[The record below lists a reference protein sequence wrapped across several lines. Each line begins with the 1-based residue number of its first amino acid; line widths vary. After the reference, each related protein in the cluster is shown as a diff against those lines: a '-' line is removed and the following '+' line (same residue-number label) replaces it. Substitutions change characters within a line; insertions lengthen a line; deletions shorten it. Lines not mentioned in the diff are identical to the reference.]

1 MKYTIH
7 GFDQLTANKLG
18 LTNDDLLILRWF
30 VDFSNTKKMK
40 TIIEQD
46 GVYYWVIYSQIL
58 QDLPILKISKD
69 RLKKKHFNNLCDSGV
84 LKHKHIKE
92 GGSFSYYAIGEN
104 YLGLVENNEGGQL
117 KMTEGSVKNDLPN
130 NNILNNSIN
139 NNNIYNNI
147 INYLNQSC
155 NKHYKSN
162 IAKTKKLIDARIKE
176 GFTEDDFK
184 KVIDNKK
191 AQWLNDEKMN
201 QYLRP
206 ETLFGT
212 KFESYLNTE
221 TSNNN
226 IKDDD
231 LI

>member
-1 MKYTIH
+1 MASFKIHKNENYTIISNH
-7 GFDQLTANKLG
+7 HLRNKELSLKAKG
-18 LTNDDLLILRWF
+18 LLSIMLSLPKDWDYSISGLIAICKEQESAITSTLAELKNNGYLIIKKF
-30 VDFSNTKKMK
+30 MPNETKSGR
-40 TIIEQD
+40 IEYEYHIFENPEQEKQE
-46 GVYYWVIYSQIL
+46 YKKQALENQWL
-58 QDLPILKISKD
+58 EKQDLENPIQYNI
-69 RLKKKHFNNLCDSGV
+69 NN
-84 LKHKHIKE
+84 KR
-92 GGSFSYYAIGEN
+92 
-104 YLGLVENNEGGQL
+104 
-117 KMTEGSVKNDLPN
+117 N
-130 NNILNNSIN
+130 NNI
-139 NNNIYNNI
+139 NIYNNI
-147 INYLNQSC
+147 INYLNSSC
-155 NKHYKSN
+155 SKHYKSN

-191 AQWLNDEKMN
+191 AQWLKDEKMN

-226 IKDDD
+226 IKDDE

>member
-1 MKYTIH
+1 MASFKIHKNENYTIISNH
-7 GFDQLTANKLG
+7 HLKNKELSLKAKGLLSIMLSLPKDWDYSISGLIAICKEQESAVTSTLG
-18 LTNDDLLILRWF
+18 ELKNNGYLIIKKF
-30 VDFSNTKKMK
+30 KPNETKSGRFEYEYH
-40 TIIEQD
+40 IFESPEQEKQD
-46 GVYYWVIYSQIL
+46 NKK
-58 QDLPILKISKD
+58 QDLENQWLEKQDLENPIQYNI
-69 RLKKKHFNNLCDSGV
+69 NN
-84 LKHKHIKE
+84 KR
-92 GGSFSYYAIGEN
+92 
-104 YLGLVENNEGGQL
+104 
-117 KMTEGSVKNDLPN
+117 N
-130 NNILNNSIN
+130 NNI
-139 NNNIYNNI
+139 NIYNNI
-147 INYLNQSC
+147 INYLNNSC
-155 NKHYKSN
+155 SKHYKSN
-162 IAKTKKLIDARIKE
+162 ITKTKKLIDARLKE